1 MLKYIFKNLKSQFT
15 KQGVISLLLVINI
28 IVSALVICFS
38 YGLYQNYNVMIEEN
52 LGESAD
58 TLSILVDTDKVYF
71 SENGIPYTE
80 VTLDMILTF
89 GEMLSE
95 NTAENISKI
104 YLEYIAKTN
113 LFTDMNHDDDGG
125 YAIFGNTFII
135 KNGEILPHSYDNYFA
150 DEDYRS
156 KEKLAVIS
164 SAFFEGEEDSY
175 GQMAN
180 FSNIDNTNRIL
191 ASGTEYIFVNGEQYK
206 IKTVIDGDTN
216 WFFKISLV
224 SAPEDSIIRVTM
236 HNDEAMSLFSIDFSE
251 PVTIQQYDDIKMCI
265 ENATGGLAYVQPLEF
280 ESTSEIYYYK
290 TIILIS
296 VVIAILAAINMAILY
311 RYILEKR
318 SSELAIFRIC
328 GCSKAKAVMSYLI
341 ECMLINAPL
350 FALTQL
356 CYHKLIMPKLSD
368 LFPHMQGAYSFK
380 LYAAIFGIY
389 VVASLVVM
397 LIMIVATIR
406 KHSLVEQ
413 KNSSKAKT
421 RFGIMKL
428 FEVVQLSIVIAIIIC
443 LISAI
448 LSRYTYYD
456 PFADVIEGQGYMCVA
471 EPSMLDIEKFN
482 QDFEQYEL
490 LPTSAFGF
498 GMEEGKMHGGYAYSD
513 KLATMYKPQMKDGVW
528 LSETDITHEN
538 SGFIPIVVTANS
550 WYKVGDEIVESYATV
565 FNEHG
570 VPLDF
575 KTIKYKVI
583 GIVEDRERIVSCDE
597 LKNIAEDFNDIYGIF
612 DSEYREEPF
621 AFALQNDVK
630 SGFGADKSP
639 VSGVQFILCNDAS
652 EEEYEALGERLK
664 MYSGAIRV
672 TPLSEIHKNS
682 MEYIYKQMYTLFPIA
697 LCIFILTVISAV
709 SINAIYT
716 KRQLRNYAI
725 FYICGARWRT
735 CALKSLK
742 DSAITCAVA
751 SALCALILF
760 IGKQSFLK
768 ETVISFGIWHAVI
781 CVAVIALYL
790 LLSMIMPIAII
801 GSSQPK
807 DVLKEE

>member
-38 YGLYQNYNVMIEEN
+38 YGLYQHYNIVIDKGDKQPTSLMLYGNPDYITYDERGVPFSGVTFQNVIDLAKSLPDETAQKLNFLIKTPLEADVFDIGYGAFTFYFVCEDGEINSPHVMFPEGAYPNGEKVAMVSTEQLEDHFGPTFQMFNGLEVSSIPLSADDKEIIVDGEEYEVVIFGGVDAGSIPYIPITSVNPSTLIRYAQSYVMIIYIDVR
-52 LGESAD
+52 LTTAD
-58 TLSILVDTDKVYF
+58 YNNIEQAV
-71 SENGIPYTE
+71 
-80 VTLDMILTF
+80 
-89 GEMLSE
+89 
-95 NTAENISKI
+95 ENIMGDVA
-104 YLEYIAKTN
+104 YLEKPEI
-113 LFTDMNHDDDGG
+113 TD
-125 YAIFGNTFII
+125 I
-135 KNGEILPHSYDNYFA
+135 
-150 DEDYRS
+150 
-156 KEKLAVIS
+156 
-164 SAFFEGEEDSY
+164 
-175 GQMAN
+175 
-180 FSNIDNTNRIL
+180 
-191 ASGTEYIFVNGEQYK
+191 TE
-206 IKTVIDGDTN
+206 T
-216 WFFKISLV
+216 
-224 SAPEDSIIRVTM
+224 
-236 HNDEAMSLFSIDFSE
+236 
-251 PVTIQQYDDIKMCI
+251 
-265 ENATGGLAYVQPLEF
+265 
-280 ESTSEIYYYK
+280 YYYK
-290 TIILIS
+290 TIIIIS
-296 VVIAILAAINMAILY
+296 VIIAILAAINMAILY

-356 CYHKLIMPKLSD
+356 CYHKLIMPKLSG

-389 VVASLVVM
+389 VVASLIVM

-443 LISAI
+443 LVSAI

-550 WYKVGDEIVESYATV
+550 WYKVGDEIVESYATA

-597 LKNIAEDFNDIYGIF
+597 LKNKAEDFNDIYGIF
-612 DSEYREEPF
+612 DSEYRAEPF

-664 MYSGAIRV
+664 MYSGALRV

-742 DSAITCAVA
+742 DSTITCAVA

-760 IGKQSFLK
+760 IGKQNFLK

>member
-1 MLKYIFKNLKSQFT
+1 MLKYISKNLKSQFT

-38 YGLYQNYNVMIEEN
+38 YGLYQHYNIVIDKGGKQPTSLKLYGNPDYITYDERGVPFSGVTFQNVIDLAKALPDETAQKLSFLIKTPLEADVFDIGYGAFTFCFMCNDGEIHSSGVMFPEGAYPNGEKVAMVSTEQLEDNFGPTLQKFNGLEVSSIPLSADDKEIIVDGEEYEVVIFENENGGTIPDIPVTSVEPSTLIRYAQSYVMIIYIDVRLTTADYNNIEQAV
-52 LGESAD
+52 ESIMGDVA
-58 TLSILVDTDKVYF
+58 
-71 SENGIPYTE
+71 
-80 VTLDMILTF
+80 
-89 GEMLSE
+89 
-95 NTAENISKI
+95 
-104 YLEYIAKTN
+104 YLEKPEI
-113 LFTDMNHDDDGG
+113 TD
-125 YAIFGNTFII
+125 I
-135 KNGEILPHSYDNYFA
+135 
-150 DEDYRS
+150 
-156 KEKLAVIS
+156 
-164 SAFFEGEEDSY
+164 
-175 GQMAN
+175 
-180 FSNIDNTNRIL
+180 
-191 ASGTEYIFVNGEQYK
+191 TE
-206 IKTVIDGDTN
+206 T
-216 WFFKISLV
+216 
-224 SAPEDSIIRVTM
+224 
-236 HNDEAMSLFSIDFSE
+236 
-251 PVTIQQYDDIKMCI
+251 
-265 ENATGGLAYVQPLEF
+265 
-280 ESTSEIYYYK
+280 YYYK
-290 TIILIS
+290 TIIIIS

-498 GMEEGKMHGGYAYSD
+498 GMEEDKMHGGYAYSD

-597 LKNIAEDFNDIYGIF
+597 LKNKAEDFNDIYGIF

-672 TPLSEIHKNS
+672 TQLSEIHKNS

-751 SALCALILF
+751 SALCAIILF

-790 LLSMIMPIAII
+790 ILSMIMPIAII